1 MAWEALIHQMKTQ
14 YFTGKASY
22 SFRRIGRPGS
32 GEGIPSLADRPRMG
46 GPCSD

>member
-22 SFRRIGRPGS
+22 SFPSYWAPGEWRGDPFTRR
-32 GEGIPSLADRPRMG
+32 
-46 GPCSD
+46 